1 MTAPFTAAKHPRA
14 AGGLFA
20 ATAASKSTH
29 PTGAWAAGPMSY
41 HAGRGGGTGTGYGV
55 PGGDPRVRALQ
66 AALNKLGLKD
76 STGHPLL
83 VDGKLGPRTTSAVK
97 AAQKKLGVKAD
108 GVVTA
113 ALMVQILTMK
123 APAAGTSRAARP
135 KARHVMSGRRHH

>member
-29 PTGAWAAGPMSY
+29 PTGAWAAGPMSF
-41 HAGRGGGTGTGYGV
+41 HAGTGRGTGYGV
-55 PGGDPRVRALQ
+55 SGGDPRVRALQ
-66 AALNKLGLKD
+66 TALNKLGLTD
-76 STGHPLL
+76 SHGQPLK
-83 VDGKLGPRTTSAVK
+83 VDGMLGPRTTAAIQ
-97 AAQKKLGVKAD
+97 AAQRKLGVKPT

-123 APAAGTSRAARP
+123 APPGGGSRAARP